1 MLLAIT
7 VAVVVV
13 SVVIVVAAIGY
24 FINRLNQS

>member
-7 VAVVVV
+7 VSVIVV
-13 SVVIVVAAIGY
+13 SVVIVVAAVGY

>member
-7 VAVVVV
+7 VSVIVV